1 MVKPGACTSA
11 RPIGSPY
18 TAGHFG
24 RPAPQTQ
31 RPNRLLE
38 NPPHLMQS
46 THRSMATGALWMVLF
61 KFSERGLGLLSTLI
75 LVRLLAP
82 ADFGVVAMAMS
93 FVALLEL
100 LAAFGFDVALI
111 RNQGTERRDYD
122 TAWTLNVLLGVG
134 VALLML
140 ALAQP
145 LSGFYR
151 VPDLA
156 IVISLLAI
164 GSAVQGFE
172 NIGVVAFRKELEFAR
187 EFRYQVSKK
196 IAGFVITVPLAFA
209 LRSYWAL
216 VIGLVAGRVA
226 NVALS
231 YWVHPYRPRFSL
243 AARGDLLHFSKWL
256 LVNNALN
263 FLRERASDFV
273 IGRAGGPRALGLFNV
288 SYEIANL
295 PTTELVMPINRAVFP
310 AYARLAADRDALRLS
325 FAAVIGVIA
334 LFAVPA
340 GTGIAA
346 VADLLTHVVLGPK
359 WADGVP
365 AIEMLAFFGVTIALQ
380 TNSYSVYLALGKP
393 QLQACVSLVFLAVL
407 IPGLMWFTAHYG
419 IQGAAGAFV
428 LAGLVI
434 LPTNYALALKQL
446 QLPASAIIT
455 ALWRPILSAA
465 VMFFAVRTVVDFL
478 PGHEVFRLLAGIAAG
493 VVVYLVTLI
502 LLWRL
507 SGAGPGAERAI
518 FDRIREWLDARRA
531 PAGTRAP

>member
-1 MVKPGACTSA
+1 
-11 RPIGSPY
+11 
-18 TAGHFG
+18 
-24 RPAPQTQ
+24 
-31 RPNRLLE
+31 
-38 NPPHLMQS
+38 
-46 THRSMATGALWMVLF
+46 MATGALWMVLF

-111 RNQGTERRDYD
+111 RNQGTERKDYD

-134 VALLML
+134 VATLML
-140 ALAQP
+140 ALSQP
-145 LSGFYR
+145 LSSFYR
-151 VPDLA
+151 EPALA
-156 IVISLLAI
+156 TVIALLAV

-172 NIGVVAFRKELEFAR
+172 NIGVVAFRKNLEFAR
-187 EFRYQVSKK
+187 EFRFLVAKK
-196 IAGFVITVPLAFA
+196 IVSFAITVPLAFV
-209 LRSYWAL
+209 LRNFWAL
-216 VIGLVAGRVA
+216 VFGIVAGRCA
-226 NVALS
+226 SVALS

-273 IGRAGGPRALGLFNV
+273 IGRAGGARSLGIFNV

-310 AYARLAADRDALRLS
+310 AYARIAADRDALRAS

-346 VADLLTHVVLGPK
+346 VADALTYVVLGPK
-359 WADGVP
+359 WMDGVP

-380 TNSYSVYLALGKP
+380 TNSYSIYLALGKP

-407 IPGLMWFTAHYG
+407 IPGLLWFTARQG
-419 IQGAAGAFV
+419 IGGAAVAFV

-434 LPTNYALALKQL
+434 LPTNYAVALRQL
-446 QLPASAIIT
+446 ELPASVIIK
-455 ALWRPILSAA
+455 ALWRPIIGSAA
-465 VMFFAVRTVVDFL
+465 MYFAVRALLDVI
-478 PGHEVFRLLAGIAAG
+478 PGNELARLLAGITVGFAT
-493 VVVYLVTLI
+493 YLSVLV

-507 SGAGPGAERAI
+507 SGAGASAERAI
-518 FDRIREWLDARRA
+518 LDRCHEWLNARRTA
-531 PAGTRAP
+531 AKAQPP

>member
-1 MVKPGACTSA
+1 
-11 RPIGSPY
+11 
-18 TAGHFG
+18 
-24 RPAPQTQ
+24 
-31 RPNRLLE
+31 
-38 NPPHLMQS
+38 MQS

-111 RNQGTERRDYD
+111 RNQGTERKDYD
-122 TAWTLNVLLGVG
+122 TAWTLNVLLGLG
-134 VALLML
+134 VATLML
-140 ALAQP
+140 ALSQP
-145 LSGFYR
+145 LSTFYR
-151 VPDLA
+151 EPALA
-156 IVISLLAI
+156 TVIALLAV

-172 NIGVVAFRKELEFAR
+172 NIGVVAFRKDLEFAR
-187 EFRYQVSKK
+187 EFRYLVAKK
-196 IAGFVITVPLAFA
+196 IVSFAITVPLAFA
-209 LRSYWAL
+209 LRNFWAL
-216 VIGLVAGRVA
+216 VFGIVAGRCA
-226 NVALS
+226 SVALS

-273 IGRAGGPRALGLFNV
+273 IGRAGGARSLGIFNV

-310 AYARLAADRDALRLS
+310 AYARIAADRDALRLS

-346 VADLLTHVVLGPK
+346 VAESLTWVVLGAK
-359 WADGVP
+359 WMDGVP

-380 TNSYSVYLALGKP
+380 TNSYSIYLALGKP

-407 IPGLMWFTAHYG
+407 IPGLLWFTTRQG
-419 IQGAAGAFV
+419 IGGAAAAFV

-434 LPTNYALALKQL
+434 LPTNYAVALRQL
-446 QLPASAIIT
+446 ELPAAVIVK
-455 ALWRPILSAA
+455 ALWRPVVASAA
-465 VMFFAVRTVVDFL
+465 MFFAVRALLGVL
-478 PGHEVFRLLAGIAAG
+478 PDVQIIRLLAGVAAG
-493 VVVYLVTLI
+493 VVVYLSTLV

-507 SGAGPGAERAI
+507 SGAGASAERAI
-518 FDRIREWLDARRA
+518 LDRCQEWLGARRSPPKVQA
-531 PAGTRAP
+531 P

>member
-1 MVKPGACTSA
+1 
-11 RPIGSPY
+11 
-18 TAGHFG
+18 
-24 RPAPQTQ
+24 
-31 RPNRLLE
+31 
-38 NPPHLMQS
+38 
-46 THRSMATGALWMVLF
+46 MATGALWMVLF

-111 RNQGTERRDYD
+111 RNQGTDRKDYD

-134 VALLML
+134 VALLMVALSRPLSTFYREPAL
-140 ALAQP
+140 AL
-145 LSGFYR
+145 
-151 VPDLA
+151 
-156 IVISLLAI
+156 VIALLAI

-172 NIGVVAFRKELEFAR
+172 NIGVVAFRKNLEFAR
-187 EFRYQVSKK
+187 EFRYLVAKK
-196 IAGFVITVPLAFA
+196 IAQFAITIPLAFA
-209 LRSYWAL
+209 LRNFWAL
-216 VIGLVAGRVA
+216 VFGILAGRVA
-226 NVALS
+226 SVALS

-273 IGRAGGPRALGLFNV
+273 IGRAGGARSLGIFNV

-340 GTGIAA
+340 GSGIGAL
-346 VADLLTHVVLGPK
+346 ADLLTYVVLGPK
-359 WADGVP
+359 WMDGVP

-393 QLQACVSLVFLAVL
+393 HLQACVSLLFLAVL
-407 IPGLMWFTAHYG
+407 IPGLLWFTSHMG
-419 IQGAAGAFV
+419 VRGAATAFL
-428 LAGLVI
+428 LAGIVI
-434 LPTNYALALKQL
+434 LPANYAVALRQL
-446 QLPASAIIT
+446 ELPASTIVK
-455 ALWRPILSAA
+455 ALWRPIAASA
-465 VMFFAVRTVVDFL
+465 VMFLAVRALVDL
-478 PGHEVFRLLAGIAAG
+478 MPGNEIVRLLAGVGTG
-493 VVVYLVTLI
+493 VVVYLATLF

-507 SGAGPGAERAI
+507 SGADTGAERAI
-518 FDRIREWLDARRA
+518 VDRCRVWLNARRA
-531 PAGTRAP
+531 PPGMRAP

>member
-1 MVKPGACTSA
+1 
-11 RPIGSPY
+11 
-18 TAGHFG
+18 
-24 RPAPQTQ
+24 
-31 RPNRLLE
+31 
-38 NPPHLMQS
+38 MQS

-111 RNQGTERRDYD
+111 RNQGTERKDYD
-122 TAWTLNVLLGVG
+122 TAWTLNVLLGLG
-134 VALLML
+134 VAALML
-140 ALAQP
+140 ALSQP
-145 LSGFYR
+145 LSTFYR
-151 VPDLA
+151 EPAVA
-156 IVISLLAI
+156 AVIALLAV

-187 EFRYQVSKK
+187 EFRYLVAKK
-196 IAGFVITVPLAFA
+196 IVSFAITVPLAFA
-209 LRSYWAL
+209 LRNFWAL
-216 VIGLVAGRVA
+216 VFGIVAGRCA
-226 NVALS
+226 SVALS

-273 IGRAGGPRALGLFNV
+273 IGRTGGAHSLGIFNE
-288 SYEIANL
+288 SYFIANL
-295 PTTELVMPINRAVFP
+295 PTTDLVMPINRAVFP
-310 AYARLAADRDALRLS
+310 AYARIAADRDALRVS

-346 VADLLTHVVLGPK
+346 VADSLTWVVLGPK
-359 WADGVP
+359 WMEGVP
-365 AIEMLAFFGVTIALQ
+365 VIEMLAFFGVTIALQ

-393 QLQACVSLVFLAVL
+393 RLQAGVSLLFLAVL
-407 IPGLMWFTAHYG
+407 IPGLLWFTTRQG
-419 IQGAAGAFV
+419 INGAAAAFV

-434 LPTNYALALKQL
+434 LPANYAVALRQL
-446 QLPASAIIT
+446 ELPASVIIK
-455 ALWRPILSAA
+455 ALWRPVIASAA
-465 VMFFAVRTVVDFL
+465 MFFAVRALLGVL
-478 PGHEVFRLLAGIAAG
+478 PEVEIVRLLAGVSAG
-493 VVVYLVTLI
+493 VVVYLSALT

-507 SGAGPGAERAI
+507 SGAGASAERAI
-518 FDRIREWLDARRA
+518 LDRCQEWLSARRSAKVQA
-531 PAGTRAP
+531 P

>member
-1 MVKPGACTSA
+1 
-11 RPIGSPY
+11 
-18 TAGHFG
+18 
-24 RPAPQTQ
+24 
-31 RPNRLLE
+31 
-38 NPPHLMQS
+38 MQS

-111 RNQGTERRDYD
+111 RNQGTDRKDYD
-122 TAWTLNVLLGVG
+122 TAWTLNVLLGAG
-134 VALLML
+134 VALLMV
-140 ALAQP
+140 ALSKP
-145 LSGFYR
+145 LSTFYR
-151 VPDLA
+151 EPALST
-156 IVISLLAI
+156 VIALLAI

-172 NIGVVAFRKELEFAR
+172 NIGVVAFRKNLEFAR
-187 EFRYQVSKK
+187 EFRYLVAKK
-196 IAGFVITVPLAFA
+196 IAQFAITIPLAFA
-209 LRSYWAL
+209 LRNFWAL
-216 VIGLVAGRVA
+216 VFGILAGRIASVI
-226 NVALS
+226 LS

-273 IGRAGGPRALGLFNV
+273 IGRAGGARSLGIFNV

-346 VADLLTHVVLGPK
+346 LAELLTHVVLGPK
-359 WADGVP
+359 WMDGVP

-393 QLQACVSLVFLAVL
+393 HLQACVSLLFLAVL
-407 IPGLMWFTAHYG
+407 IPGLLWFTSHLG
-419 IQGAAGAFV
+419 VRGAATAFL
-428 LAGLVI
+428 LAGMVI
-434 LPTNYALALKQL
+434 LPANYAVALRHL
-446 QLPASAIIT
+446 QLPAATIVR
-455 ALWRPILSAA
+455 ALWRPILASA
-465 VMFFAVRTVVDFL
+465 VMFFAVRALVDFM
-478 PGHEVFRLLAGIAAG
+478 PGNEFVRLLAGVATG
-493 VVVYLVTLI
+493 VVAYLATLM

-507 SGAGPGAERAI
+507 AGGNGGAERAI
-518 FDRIREWLDARRA
+518 LDRCQEWLSARRA
-531 PAGTRAP
+531 PPGMQAP

>member
-1 MVKPGACTSA
+1 
-11 RPIGSPY
+11 
-18 TAGHFG
+18 
-24 RPAPQTQ
+24 
-31 RPNRLLE
+31 
-38 NPPHLMQS
+38 MQS

-111 RNQGTERRDYD
+111 RNQGTDRKDYD

-134 VALLML
+134 VALLMVAL
-140 ALAQP
+140 SRPLSTFYREPALAM
-145 LSGFYR
+145 
-151 VPDLA
+151 
-156 IVISLLAI
+156 VIALLAI

-172 NIGVVAFRKELEFAR
+172 NIGVVAFRKNLEFAR
-187 EFRYQVSKK
+187 EFRYLVAKK
-196 IAGFVITVPLAFA
+196 IAQFAITIPLAFA
-209 LRSYWAL
+209 LRNFWAL
-216 VIGLVAGRVA
+216 VFGILAGRIA
-226 NVALS
+226 SVALS

-273 IGRAGGPRALGLFNV
+273 IGRAGGARSLGIFNV

-310 AYARLAADRDALRLS
+310 AYARLAADREALRQS

-359 WADGVP
+359 WMDGVP

-393 QLQACVSLVFLAVL
+393 HLQACVSLLFLAVL
-407 IPGLMWFTAHYG
+407 IPGLLWFTSHQG
-419 IQGAAGAFV
+419 VSGAALAFV
-428 LAGLVI
+428 LAGLVV
-434 LPTNYALALKQL
+434 LPANYAVALRQL
-446 QLPASAIIT
+446 ELPASTVIK
-455 ALWRPILSAA
+455 ALWRPVIAA
-465 VMFFAVRTVVDFL
+465 ACLFFAVRALVDFM
-478 PGHEVFRLLAGIAAG
+478 PGNEIVRLLAGVATG
-493 VVVYLVTLI
+493 VVVYLATLF

-507 SGAGPGAERAI
+507 SGADTGAERAI
-518 FDRIREWLDARRA
+518 VDRCREWLNARRA
-531 PAGTRAP
+531 PPGMQAP